1 MKRVILFLIS
11 SLCLSPLLLSAAE
24 APQAK
29 PEAKPEAAKPPAPKP
44 PVQQKKTKAPVPR
57 EIVGRAMTEA
67 RDAFRKN
74 SDSDAA
80 LRILDSAMEVART
93 DWDQEFRLSL
103 EKALYFK
110 TFAEGNAFLDQL
122 LARKE
127 VTPEQC
133 YLIYGRKADLLRRHR
148 EKGVTQYQIWDLA
161 VADPRMG
168 AKELL
173 QANLIRAN
181 AFPVPERLS
190 FLESLNPDDESIPP
204 QVRSSYYALL
214 ARTFLQR
221 VNYYEEHLTPV
232 FQKKAVEA
240 YRKALECQSSYR
252 NILNLAETQVLTG
265 DLDGA
270 EETMKEFE
278 KIKMVPANTVPVECL
293 RGEIA
298 MKRGDYAAA
307 SELISKAL
315 NQEKLPANAVNHF
328 QYFLLAKAY
337 FGAGKYPEALSAM
350 EMARDKIRSGYY
362 RSLYEQYVT
371 HLSKVIAGQDED

>member
-1 MKRVILFLIS
+1 MKTAILFLIT
-11 SLCLSPLLLSAAE
+11 SLSLSPLLSFAAE
-24 APQAK
+24 AAK
-29 PEAKPEAAKPPAPKP
+29 TGDAKTPAPKP
-44 PVQQKKTKAPVPR
+44 SVKQEKQKAPAPR
-57 EIVGRAMTEA
+57 EIVNKAMANA
-67 RDAFRKN
+67 RESFRKD
-74 SDSDAA
+74 SDSAAA
-80 LRILDSAMEVART
+80 LRILDSAMEAART

-110 TFAEGNAFLDQL
+110 TYAEGNAFLDQL

-133 YLIYGRKADLLRRHR
+133 YLIYGRKADLVRRHR

-204 QVRSSYYALL
+204 QVRSNYYALL
-214 ARTFLQR
+214 GRTCLQR
-221 VNYYEEHLTPV
+221 VNYYEEHLTPL
-232 FQKKAVEA
+232 FRKKAIDA
-240 YRKALECQSSYR
+240 YRKALEYQSSYR
-252 NILNLAETQVLTG
+252 NVLSLAETRVLAG

-278 KIKMVPANTVPVECL
+278 KIKMLPANTVPVECL

-362 RSLYEQYVT
+362 RSLYEQYVN

>member
-1 MKRVILFLIS
+1 MKRVVLFLIS

-44 PVQQKKTKAPVPR
+44 PVQQKKPKAPAPR

-80 LRILDSAMEVART
+80 LRILDSAMEAART
-93 DWDQEFRLSL
+93 DWSQELRLSL
-103 EKALYFK
+103 EKTLYFK
-110 TFAEGNAFLDQL
+110 NYAEGNAFLDQL
-122 LARKE
+122 LSRKE

-133 YLIYGRKADLLRRHR
+133 FQIYVRKADLIRRHR
-148 EKGVTQYQIWDLA
+148 VKEITQYQIWDLA

-190 FLESLNPDDESIPP
+190 FLENLKPDVKNIPAQILSNYYSLLGKT
-204 QVRSSYYALL
+204 Y
-214 ARTFLQR
+214 LQR
-221 VNYYEEHLTPV
+221 VNYYEEHRIPF
-232 FQKKAVEA
+232 FQKKALDA

-252 NILNLAETQVLTG
+252 NILNLAETQVLAG

-350 EMARDKIRSGYY
+350 EMARDKIRGGYY
-362 RSLYEQYVT
+362 RSLYEQYMN

>member
-1 MKRVILFLIS
+1 MKTAILFLIT
-11 SLCLSPLLLSAAE
+11 SLSLSPLLSFAAE
-24 APQAK
+24 AAK
-29 PEAKPEAAKPPAPKP
+29 TGDAKTPAPKP
-44 PVQQKKTKAPVPR
+44 SVKQEKQKAPAPR
-57 EIVGRAMTEA
+57 EIVNKAMANA
-67 RDAFRKN
+67 RESFRKD
-74 SDSDAA
+74 SDSAAA
-80 LRILDSAMEVART
+80 LRILDSAMEAART

-110 TFAEGNAFLDQL
+110 TYAEGNAFLDQL

-133 YLIYGRKADLLRRHR
+133 YLIYGRKADLVRRHR
-148 EKGVTQYQIWDLA
+148 EKGVTQYQIWERA

-204 QVRSSYYALL
+204 QVRSNYYALL
-214 ARTFLQR
+214 GRTCLQR
-221 VNYYEEHLTPV
+221 VNYYEEHLTPL
-232 FQKKAVEA
+232 FRKKAIDA
-240 YRKALECQSSYR
+240 YRKALEYQSSYR
-252 NILNLAETQVLTG
+252 NVLSLAETQVLAG

-278 KIKMVPANTVPVECL
+278 KIKMLPANTVPVECL

-362 RSLYEQYVT
+362 RSLYEQYVN